1 VGVAGGNGSL
11 RRVAED
17 RRAADREDILPTQR

>member
-1 VGVAGGNGSL
+1 VGGGNGPL